1 METRIFKEGTIVS
14 TRQNPTWTWTSH
26 GNKHIIVW
34 ARCIRLHMYWYICK
48 NYNSYLLG
56 FKLYSHS
63 RSLMLK
69 IGMHRLMFKFYF
81 EIFSKTFMVS
91 ILLFKV
97 YKSDSVAN
105 KSVCAVIL
113 NGNNICTKKFHILV
127 IRIATN

>member
-1 METRIFKEGTIVS
+1 
-14 TRQNPTWTWTSH
+14 
-26 GNKHIIVW
+26 
-34 ARCIRLHMYWYICK
+34 
-48 NYNSYLLG
+48 
-56 FKLYSHS
+56 
-63 RSLMLK
+63 MLK
-69 IGMHRLMFKFYF
+69 VGMHRSMFKFYL
-81 EIFSKTFMVS
+81 ELFSTTFKVS